1 MMSNKELDNLVKI
14 GQLKKEPSSQSEIAT
29 QIQSGRDRLQDAGA
43 AGISLSGKFLLG
55 YSAAYAFSLAALRK
69 QGYRP
74 ANRYIVFQC
83 LPHTMSVGTDIW
95 RVLADAHDVRNGFEY
110 EGSEEVTEDLSEQ
123 VIRCAKVLEKLS

>member
-1 MMSNKELDNLVKI
+1 MSKELDNLVKI
-14 GQLKKEPSSQSEIAT
+14 GQLKKEPSAQSEIET
-29 QIQSGRDRLQDAGA
+29 HIQSGKDRLRDACA
-43 AGISLSGKFLLG
+43 PGISLSGKFLLG

-74 ANRYIVFQC
+74 VNRYIVFQC
-83 LPHTMSVGTDIW
+83 LPHTLAVGVDIW

-123 VIRCAKVLEKLS
+123 VIRCATVLEKLL